1 MMEIAKLPAAA
12 PDPDRR
18 SNAPRRPLRRIKGK
32 SQRQT
37 EEQDRGGEDTGTNRR
52 IDVTA

>member
-1 MMEIAKLPAAA
+1 MMEISKLPPAK

-18 SNAPRRPLRRIKGK
+18 SNGPRRPLRQTKRKPDGK
-32 SQRQT
+32 T
-37 EEQDRGGEDTGTNRR
+37 EEQPGGGEDTGAGRR